1 MIFDVLDKKMRVF
14 ETAAD
19 QCVLPEIY
27 LVARLDGRGFTKL
40 TKETCAFE
48 APFDER
54 FRDLMIATTEHLMS
68 CGFNV
73 IYGYTQ
79 SDEISLL
86 MAFSERAFARKLR
99 KYNSILAAE
108 ASAAFTLKL
117 GRIATMDCRIS
128 QLPNRE
134 LVVDYFRWR
143 AEDAARNAFN
153 AHCYWMLR
161 KRGLEPREASRQLE
175 KTSIAAKESLLQH
188 CGIDYATI
196 PSWQKRG
203 VGLYWD
209 RIERTSL
216 NPKTGAPVTVQRR
229 CVRRELELP
238 INDRYSAF
246 LRELLMRHEDLAA
259 QKNAG

>member
-14 ETAAD
+14 ETASD

-40 TKETCAFE
+40 TKETCAVE

-54 FRDLMIATTEHLMS
+54 FRDLMIASTEHLMS

-73 IYGYTQ
+73 IYGYAQ

-86 MAFSERAFARKLR
+86 MSFGERVFARKLR

-108 ASAAFTLKL
+108 ASAAFSLKL
-117 GRIATMDCRIS
+117 GRIATMDCRVS

-143 AEDAARNAFN
+143 AEDAARNALN
-153 AHCYWMLR
+153 AHCYWTLR
-161 KRGLEPREASRQLE
+161 KWGSSPREASRQLE
-175 KTSIAAKESLLQH
+175 RLSIAAKETLLLRH
-188 CGIDYATI
+188 GIDYATI

-209 RIERTSL
+209 RVEKTAINS
-216 NPKTGAPVTVQRR
+216 KTGSLVTVQRR
-229 CVRRELELP
+229 LIRREFELQV
-238 INDRYSAF
+238 NERYSEF
-246 LRELLMRHEDLAA
+246 LRDLLLRHEDAIA
-259 QKNAG
+259 KK